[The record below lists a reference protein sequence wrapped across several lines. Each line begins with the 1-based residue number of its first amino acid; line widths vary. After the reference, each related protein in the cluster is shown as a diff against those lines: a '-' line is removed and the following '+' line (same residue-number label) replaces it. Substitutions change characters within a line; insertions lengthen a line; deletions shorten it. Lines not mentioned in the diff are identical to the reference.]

1 MVFLRPDFLVNGAEQ
16 LELGYGF
23 ALPRLLVRLAG
34 KRVRRTQFSALEAY
48 AIGLLVFATHYIF
61 LARLLIIPLVRPGWP
76 LVLVLSLLPI
86 ATWIYFVLL
95 YYAISLVLRI
105 FRRFGLFVS
114 LPNNHFQSVIITAL
128 TTLVALL
135 FLRADAFWLKSVG
148 GFWLGLLLLNL
159 LAIAAEK
166 LADAN

>member
-1 MVFLRPDFLVNGAEQ
+1 MSSADQ

-23 ALPRLLVRLAG
+23 ALPRMLARLAG
-34 KRVRRTQFSALEAY
+34 KRVRQAQFSALEAY
-48 AIGLLVFATHYIF
+48 AVCLLIFATHYIF
-61 LARLLIIPLVRPGWP
+61 LTRLLIIPLVRPGWS
-76 LVLVLSLLPI
+76 LVLGLSLLPI
-86 ATWIYFVLL
+86 ATWVYLLLL

-105 FRRFGLFVS
+105 FRKFGLFVS

-135 FLRADAFWLKSVG
+135 FLGADAFWLKSLG
-148 GFWLGLLLLNL
+148 GFWLGLVLLNL

-166 LADAN
+166 LAHAN